1 MLTEF
6 VDYVY
11 SFYGDKK
18 EALYP
23 LFNVDTD
30 KQVDKTDILGAVYD
44 YLHEITRRNDEY
56 FTWGDGD
63 SLDRERVRDILV
75 IKYGYDKTFY
85 GDKKEALYPLFN
97 VDNDKQVT
105 KADIIC
111 ATYDYLHEV
120 NKRND
125 DHFTW
130 GDGDSLD
137 RERVRDILVIKY
149 GYDKTFYGGSV
160 LWEDFRND

>member
-1 MLTEF
+1 MDSGYSTISSTYLSDQLTDF

-30 KQVDKTDILGAVYD
+30 KQVDKVDILSAIYD
-44 YLHEITRRNDEY
+44 YLHEITR
-56 FTWGDGD
+56 
-63 SLDRERVRDILV
+63 
-75 IKYGYDKTFY
+75 
-85 GDKKEALYPLFN
+85 
-97 VDNDKQVT
+97 
-105 KADIIC
+105 
-111 ATYDYLHEV
+111 
-120 NKRND
+120 RND

-160 LWEDFRND
+160 LWEDFANAN

>member
-1 MLTEF
+1 MNSGQSSTKLNDMLTEF

-18 EALYP
+18 DALYP

-30 KQVDKTDILGAVYD
+30 KQVDKVDILGAVYD
-44 YLHEITRRNDEY
+44 YLHEI
-56 FTWGDGD
+56 
-63 SLDRERVRDILV
+63 
-75 IKYGYDKTFY
+75 
-85 GDKKEALYPLFN
+85 
-97 VDNDKQVT
+97 
-105 KADIIC
+105 
-111 ATYDYLHEV
+111 

-137 RERVRDILVIKY
+137 RERVRDILLDEYNLEIKEWQ
-149 GYDKTFYGGSV
+149 S
-160 LWEDFRND
+160 

>member
-1 MLTEF
+1 MDSGYSTISNTYLSDQLADF

-23 LFNVDTD
+23 LFNVETD
-30 KQVDKTDILGAVYD
+30 KQVDKSDIICATYD
-44 YLHEITRRNDEY
+44 YLHAVNRRQDDL

-75 IKYGYDKTFY
+75 I
-85 GDKKEALYPLFN
+85 A
-97 VDNDKQVT
+97 
-105 KADIIC
+105 
-111 ATYDYLHEV
+111 
-120 NKRND
+120 
-125 DHFTW
+125 
-130 GDGDSLD
+130 
-137 RERVRDILVIKY
+137 Y

-160 LWEDFRND
+160 LWETFSK

>member
-1 MLTEF
+1 MNLGKSSTKLNDMLTEF
-6 VDYVY
+6 VNYVY
-11 SFYGDKK
+11 SFYGAPD
-18 EALYP
+18 ALYP
-23 LFNVDTD
+23 
-30 KQVDKTDILGAVYD
+30 IGA
-44 YLHEITRRNDEY
+44 
-56 FTWGDGD
+56 
-63 SLDRERVRDILV
+63 
-75 IKYGYDKTFY
+75 
-85 GDKKEALYPLFN
+85 
-97 VDNDKQVT
+97 T
-105 KADIIC
+105 KADIIG

-160 LWEDFRND
+160 LWEDFANGN

>member
-1 MLTEF
+1 MNSGTSNTRLSDMLDEF
-6 VDYVY
+6 TDYVF

-23 LFNVDTD
+23 LFNVETD
-30 KQVDKTDILGAVYD
+30 KQVDKQDIL
-44 YLHEITRRNDEY
+44 
-56 FTWGDGD
+56 
-63 SLDRERVRDILV
+63 S
-75 IKYGYDKTFY
+75 
-85 GDKKEALYPLFN
+85 
-97 VDNDKQVT
+97 
-105 KADIIC
+105 

-125 DHFTW
+125 EHFTW

-137 RERVRDILVIKY
+137 RERVRDILVIAY

-160 LWEDFRND
+160 LWETFSK

>member
-1 MLTEF
+1 MGRFLNSTDYNEVYRADELVLTPLRSKLSEAPLDHHKSLSHFSFFIMDSGYSTISSTYLNNMLTDF

-30 KQVDKTDILGAVYD
+30 KQV
-44 YLHEITRRNDEY
+44 N
-56 FTWGDGD
+56 
-63 SLDRERVRDILV
+63 
-75 IKYGYDKTFY
+75 
-85 GDKKEALYPLFN
+85 
-97 VDNDKQVT
+97 

-160 LWEDFRND
+160 LWEDFANGN

>member
-1 MLTEF
+1 MDSGYSTISSTYLNDMLTDF

-11 SFYGDKK
+11 SFYGADD
-18 EALYP
+18 AIYP
-23 LFNVDTD
+23 LYYVDTD
-30 KQVDKTDILGAVYD
+30 KNVHTD
-44 YLHEITRRNDEY
+44 R
-56 FTWGDGD
+56 
-63 SLDRERVRDILV
+63 
-75 IKYGYDKTFY
+75 
-85 GDKKEALYPLFN
+85 
-97 VDNDKQVT
+97 QVT
-105 KADIIC
+105 KSDIIC

-160 LWEDFRND
+160 LWEDFANGN